1 MKKSFLILALLGSMT
16 SLADADSYLYWM
28 IDTSSSYSYAKIRD
42 QTTPNTY
49 LTIYNDLGV
58 TAVPDGTQVA
68 KTYVDDAAA
77 WGEGFYVPV
86 DSVNGTPA
94 TFIVELFNSDNKFV
108 SQSVLSYNSDYVYG
122 GGMGLPPSSAM
133 TFSSFAIPEPSSG
146 LLMLVGCAVL
156 GLRRRKQKNA

>member
-16 SLADADSYLYWM
+16 SLAATDSYLYWM
-28 IDTSSSYSYAKIRD
+28 IDTSQSYNYAMIRD
-42 QTTPNTY
+42 QTTPDTY
-49 LTIYNDLGV
+49 LTIYNENLASIGDRV
-58 TAVPDGTQVA
+58 SKSDVV
-68 KTYVDDAAA
+68 DAAA

-86 DSVNGTPA
+86 DSVAGTPA
-94 TFIVELFNSDNKFV
+94 TFIVELFNSDDKFV
-108 SQSVLSYNSDYVYG
+108 SQSVLSYNSEYLYG
-122 GGMGLPPSSAM
+122 GGMGLPPASAM